1 MRTNLRR
8 TLLPA
13 PPLPSGPSLWQLLV
27 ATWPGRALLG
37 GLAIKILTNLTG
49 TSVTVLRWLDHVGA
63 AALIVGGSYLTYRL
77 FKLARRRLLWRVRRK
92 LTISYMFIGVVPVML
107 LVTFFVLCGL
117 LLFFNVSSYLVQSR
131 LDDLRERA
139 QAQAG
144 TTVLQIQGS
153 PGEDVEAVLKR
164 RYASAQAE
172 FPNASMTLIPTIGK
186 PPCGVQ
192 DPSQMTAGALSS
204 QKPVSLGSWTHV
216 EPPRSLPRWVS
227 CRGIAGLFVYQTPP
241 EAAGHL
247 VVRAVALPEQA
258 APSYAVVI
266 DLPVDQTIIGR
277 LRQDSGIQIGGL
289 SIVSAEAASQV
300 RPLTGRAVVGQSNT
314 PKPPSPSVSPGVTS
328 YGDPNLPSTVAILDF
343 TEWESGRTG
352 RLTMGMGV
360 NISDMYSRLASAQG
374 RNSRF
379 GQFLLL
385 VVAVVGGLF
394 LVIEAVALMMGLA
407 LARSITGSV
416 HELFQGTER
425 VRQGD
430 FSHKIAVAARD
441 QLGELADSFNSMTS
455 SIEELLREMEKK
467 KRLEEELRIAREI
480 QMSLLPQG
488 PLIMPGLSIA
498 GLCVPAR
505 EVGGDYYDFL
515 PLDEHRTG
523 ILIAD
528 VAGKG
533 TSAALYMA
541 ELKGLVLAL
550 SQAHASPRQLMI
562 HANRII
568 STSLDSRSFIT
579 MTYAVIDASAR
590 TMTYARAGHTP
601 LIHVPAAPDGERH
614 AQILV
619 PDGMVLGLRIDRGER
634 FERLLE
640 EVTIPLTSGDLFVMF
655 TDGISEA
662 MNTQSDCFGEG
673 RLAQL
678 VEEHG
683 HLSSEEL
690 RERILREIQTF
701 VGAADQHDDMT
712 MILLKVGE
720 RAAALGDGGT
730 VAEADVSLASVRAG
744 A

>member
-1 MRTNLRR
+1 
-8 TLLPA
+8 
-13 PPLPSGPSLWQLLV
+13 V
-27 ATWPGRALLG
+27 ATWPGRALLA
-37 GLAIKILTNLTG
+37 GLAIKVLTNFTG
-49 TSVTVLRWLDHVGA
+49 TSLTALRLLDHVGA

-139 QAQAG
+139 QAQAV

-153 PGEDVEAVLKR
+153 PGEDVVAVLRR
-164 RYASAQAE
+164 RYTTAQTE
-172 FPNASMTLIPTIGK
+172 FPNVSMTLIPTIGN

-192 DPSQMTAGALSS
+192 EASALRTGTISS
-204 QKPVSLGSWTHV
+204 QKVISMGPWTHV
-216 EPPRSLPRWVS
+216 EPPLSLPRWVN
-227 CRGIAGLFVYQTPP
+227 CRGFAGLFVYQLPSETD
-241 EAAGHL
+241 GHL
-247 VVRAVALPEQA
+247 MVRAVAMPEEK
-258 APSYAVVI
+258 APRYAVVI
-266 DLPVDQTIIGR
+266 DLPVDQTLIGR

-289 SIVSAEAASQV
+289 SIVSSDAASQV
-300 RPLTGRAVVGQSNT
+300 QAIPGRALADQSSISQV
-314 PKPPSPSVSPGVTS
+314 PPTATS
-328 YGDPNLPSTVAILDF
+328 TTAGYGDPNLPSTVAILDF
-343 TEWESGRTG
+343 NEWDSGRTG
-352 RLTMGMGV
+352 RLTLGMGV

-430 FSHKIAVAARD
+430 FSHKIAVTARD

-488 PLIMPGLSIA
+488 PLTMPGLSIA

-601 LIHVPAAPDGERH
+601 LIHVPAARDGGRH

-619 PDGMVLGLRIDRGER
+619 PDGMVLGLRIDQGER

-640 EVTIPLTSGDLFVMF
+640 EVTIPLEAGDLFVLF

-662 MNTQSDCFGEG
+662 MNAQSDCFGEG
-673 RLAQL
+673 RLGQL

-701 VGAADQHDDMT
+701 VGLADQHDDMT

-720 RAAALGDGGT
+720 RTVTPGDTAA
-730 VAEADVSLASVRAG
+730 VVEADVSLASARSG

>member
-1 MRTNLRR
+1 
-8 TLLPA
+8 
-13 PPLPSGPSLWQLLV
+13 LPSGPSLWQLLV
-27 ATWPGRALLG
+27 ATWPGRALLAG
-37 GLAIKILTNLTG
+37 VAIKLLTNLTG
-49 TSVTVLRWLDHVGA
+49 TSWTVLRLLDHVGT

-153 PGEDVEAVLKR
+153 PGEDVAAVLKR

-172 FPNASMTLIPTIGK
+172 FPNASMTLIPTIGN

-192 DPSQMTAGALSS
+192 TASESRTGALSS
-204 QKPVSLGSWTHV
+204 AKPVTVGPWTHV
-216 EPPRSLPRWVS
+216 DPPQSLPRWVS
-227 CRGIAGLFVYQTPP
+227 CRGYAGLFVYRTP
-241 EAAGHL
+241 EDDAGGHL

-258 APSYAVVI
+258 APSYAVVV

-289 SIVSAEAASQV
+289 SIVSSDAASQTQL
-300 RPLTGRAVVGQSNT
+300 LTGRAPGQGNAPAPPRPTVT
-314 PKPPSPSVSPGVTS
+314 PGGTS

-352 RLTMGMGV
+352 RLTLGMGV
-360 NISDMYSRLASAQG
+360 NISDMYTRLASAQG
-374 RNSRF
+374 RNSSF

-430 FSHKIAVAARD
+430 FSHKIAVTARD

-488 PLIMPGLSIA
+488 ALAMPGLSIA

-601 LIHVPAAPDGERH
+601 LIHVPAGPDGERH

-619 PDGMVLGLRIDRGER
+619 PDGMVLGLRLDRGER

-640 EVTIPLTSGDLFVMF
+640 EATIPLTTGDLFVLF

-673 RLAQL
+673 RLGQL
-678 VEEHG
+678 VEEHS

-701 VGAADQHDDMT
+701 VGVADQHDDMT
-712 MILLKVGE
+712 MILIKVGE
-720 RAAALGDGGT
+720 PAATVGDRGR
-730 VAEADVSLASVRAG
+730 VAEVDVSLASARSG

>member
-1 MRTNLRR
+1 
-8 TLLPA
+8 
-13 PPLPSGPSLWQLLV
+13 
-27 ATWPGRALLG
+27 
-37 GLAIKILTNLTG
+37 
-49 TSVTVLRWLDHVGA
+49 
-63 AALIVGGSYLTYRL
+63 
-77 FKLARRRLLWRVRRK
+77 
-92 LTISYMFIGVVPVML
+92 
-107 LVTFFVLCGL
+107 
-117 LLFFNVSSYLVQSR
+117 
-131 LDDLRERA
+131 
-139 QAQAG
+139 
-144 TTVLQIQGS
+144 
-153 PGEDVEAVLKR
+153 
-164 RYASAQAE
+164 
-172 FPNASMTLIPTIGK
+172 
-186 PPCGVQ
+186 
-192 DPSQMTAGALSS
+192 
-204 QKPVSLGSWTHV
+204 
-216 EPPRSLPRWVS
+216 
-227 CRGIAGLFVYQTPP
+227 
-241 EAAGHL
+241 
-247 VVRAVALPEQA
+247 
-258 APSYAVVI
+258 
-266 DLPVDQTIIGR
+266 
-277 LRQDSGIQIGGL
+277 
-289 SIVSAEAASQV
+289 
-300 RPLTGRAVVGQSNT
+300 
-314 PKPPSPSVSPGVTS
+314 
-328 YGDPNLPSTVAILDF
+328 
-343 TEWESGRTG
+343 
-352 RLTMGMGV
+352 MGV

-394 LVIEAVALMMGLA
+394 LVIEAVALTMGLA

-425 VRQGD
+425 ARQGD
-430 FSHKIAVAARD
+430 FSHKIAVTARD

-488 PLIMPGLSIA
+488 PLTMPGLSIV

-601 LIHVPAAPDGERH
+601 LIHVPAPSDGGRH
-614 AQILV
+614 AQVLI

-640 EVTIPLTSGDLFVMF
+640 EVTIPLTHGDLFVMF

-662 MNTQSDCFGEG
+662 MNAQAECFGEG
-673 RLAQL
+673 RLGQL

-690 RERILREIQTF
+690 RERILREIQAF
-701 VGAADQHDDMT
+701 VGGADQHDDMT

-720 RAAALGDGGT
+720 HAALGNT
-730 VAEADVSLASVRAG
+730 RASAEIDVSLASVRSG

>member
-1 MRTNLRR
+1 L
-8 TLLPA
+8 
-13 PPLPSGPSLWQLLV
+13 S
-27 ATWPGRALLG
+27 
-37 GLAIKILTNLTG
+37 GLAIKLLTNLTG
-49 TSVTVLRWLDHVGA
+49 TAIVPLRLLDHLGA

-139 QAQAG
+139 QTQAG

-153 PGEDVEAVLKR
+153 PGEEVGAVLR
-164 RYASAQAE
+164 RRHANAQAE
-172 FPNASMTLIPTIGK
+172 FPNASMTLIPTTGK

-192 DPSQMTAGALSS
+192 DASQVTTGVVSP
-204 QKPVSLGSWTHV
+204 QKPISVGPWTHV
-216 EPPRSLPRWVS
+216 APPQSLPRWVS
-227 CRGIAGLFVYQTPP
+227 CRGYSGLFVYQAP
-241 EAAGHL
+241 EEPANGHL
-247 VVRAVALPEQA
+247 VVRAVAMPEDA
-258 APSYAVVI
+258 SPAYAVVL
-266 DLPVDQTIIGR
+266 DLPVDQMIIGR
-277 LRQDSGIQIGGL
+277 LRQDSGIQIGDL
-289 SIVSAEAASQV
+289 SLVASDATSQV
-300 RPLTGRAVVGQSNT
+300 RPLTGRTVVDQSAA
-314 PKPPSPSVSPGVTS
+314 PRLPSAAARPGVAS

-343 TEWESGRTG
+343 TEWDSGRTG
-352 RLTMGMGV
+352 RLTLGMGV
-360 NISDMYSRLASAQG
+360 NLSDMYSRLASAQG

-430 FSHKIAVAARD
+430 FSHKIAVTARD

-488 PLIMPGLSIA
+488 PLTMPGLSIA

-579 MTYAVIDASAR
+579 MTYAVIDSSAR

-601 LIHVPAAPDGERH
+601 LIHVPAATNGERH

-619 PDGMVLGLRIDRGER
+619 PDGMVLGLRLDRGER

-640 EVTIPLTSGDLFVMF
+640 EVTIPLISGDLFVMF

-662 MNTQSDCFGEG
+662 MNAQSDCFGEG
-673 RLAQL
+673 RLGRL

-712 MILLKVGE
+712 MILIKVGE
-720 RAAALGDGGT
+720 YAATLGDARAA
-730 VAEADVSLASVRAG
+730 VEVVDVSLASVRSG

>member
-1 MRTNLRR
+1 
-8 TLLPA
+8 
-13 PPLPSGPSLWQLLV
+13 V
-27 ATWPGRALLG
+27 ATWPGRALLA
-37 GLAIKILTNLTG
+37 GLGIKALTNLTG
-49 TSVTVLRWLDHVGA
+49 TSNVVLRLLDYLGA
-63 AALIVGGSYLTYRL
+63 GALIVGGSYLTYRL

-131 LDDLRERA
+131 LDDLRARA

-144 TTVLQIQGS
+144 TTVLQIQTAA
-153 PGEDVEAVLKR
+153 GEDVAGVLKR
-164 RYASAQAE
+164 RYASALAE
-172 FPNASMTLIPTIGK
+172 FPNASMTLIPTVGR

-192 DPSQMTAGALSS
+192 DASQLTVGAPSS
-204 QKPVSLGSWTHV
+204 QQPVVVGPWAHV

-227 CRGIAGLFVYQTPP
+227 CRGYAGLFVYRTPQQQD
-241 EAAGHL
+241 GHL
-247 VVRAVALPEQA
+247 VVRAVAMPEDA
-258 APSYAVVI
+258 VPAYAIVV
-266 DLPVDQTIIGR
+266 DLPVDQAIIGR
-277 LRQDSGIQIGGL
+277 LRQDSGIQIGDL
-289 SIVSAEAASQV
+289 SIVNTDAASQV
-300 RPLTGRAVVGQSNT
+300 HPLIGRAPV
-314 PKPPSPSVSPGVTS
+314 PPSQTPTVPTGAVPGVTN
-328 YGDPNLPSTVAILDF
+328 YGDTNLPSTVAILDF

-352 RLTMGMGV
+352 RLTLGMGV

-425 VRQGD
+425 VRHGD
-430 FSHKIAVAARD
+430 FSHKIAVTARD

-488 PLIMPGLSIA
+488 PLTMPGLSIA

-601 LIHVPAAPDGERH
+601 LIHVPAASDGGRH
-614 AQILV
+614 AQVLV

-640 EVTIPLTSGDLFVMF
+640 EVTIPLTNGDLFVLF

-662 MNTQSDCFGEG
+662 MNPQADCFGEG
-673 RLAQL
+673 RLGQL

-701 VGAADQHDDMT
+701 VGGADQHDDMT

-720 RAAALGDGGT
+720 HAALANARGA
-730 VAEADVSLASVRAG
+730 AEIDVSLASVRSG